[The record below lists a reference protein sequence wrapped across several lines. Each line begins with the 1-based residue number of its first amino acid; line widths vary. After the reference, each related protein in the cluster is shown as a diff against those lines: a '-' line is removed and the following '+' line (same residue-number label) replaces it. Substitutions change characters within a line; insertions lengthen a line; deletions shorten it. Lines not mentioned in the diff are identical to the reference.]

1 MIWHLSYRIISEA
14 KGPSD
19 EPAYLKRYIHDP
31 AERYR
36 QSKLVN
42 PELTFDS
49 IKGNPKPVAPQ
60 AGQTAKRSNDGGKI
74 M

>member
-1 MIWHLSYRIISEA
+1 MIRHLSYHIISEA
-14 KGPSD
+14 KDPSD

-49 IKGNPKPVAPQ
+49 INGNPKPVEPQ
-60 AGQTAKRSNDGGKI
+60 SGQTAKSSNKRGKI
-74 M
+74 